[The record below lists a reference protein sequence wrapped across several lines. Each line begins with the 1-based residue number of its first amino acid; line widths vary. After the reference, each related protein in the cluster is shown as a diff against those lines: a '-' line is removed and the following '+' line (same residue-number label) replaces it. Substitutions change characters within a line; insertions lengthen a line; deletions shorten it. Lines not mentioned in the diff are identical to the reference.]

1 MVHTLNSDRFS
12 VFSFQLQ
19 VGFVKP
25 DPALTRTLNL
35 KKHPSKNTP
44 IQDSKARVE
53 GLNRRLKE
61 NLREQI
67 FVLTAIK
74 IGLIILTV
82 LVAGCANRRLET
94 YQELRDAEIRPSTYY
109 YTEIEKNIADTES
122 EPIVE
127 PDPFFSEIEAKV
139 LTYQK
144 QWQTQLESETPT
156 PNLFYDL
163 STDTMKAYRELAA
176 SPKEAKAQ
184 LAQPITLELLVALG
198 YEWNPG
204 LKSAREKIRAV
215 LEQYPQAVYLENVLR
230 QYNAFTKQLDTKVG
244 PLTHKEMMAMKFP
257 FPDTL
262 TLKGQIITEDVRI
275 VQKDFEIALRDL
287 VTEIKLAY
295 YDYLFITEATRI
307 NEENQKL
314 LQQMIAIAQTKFR
327 VGHGKYSNVIM
338 AQVELSK
345 LVNVIITLEQQ
356 RETIIARLNTLLNN
370 STDLPLGAPVP
381 IEEVGVIPTLA
392 ELYEFAVKNRQ
403 EIQKQKLAISKGTL
417 VVEMAKQMTYPDPT
431 LGASYFENRGM
442 PDVKHTQKMPMT
454 FMTQRTLNPTNTAW
468 FSHRNSYIHEMDVK
482 IEAIEHR
489 IGELESNLR
498 FVVKKHHFGME
509 TANRSIR
516 LYRQTLLPQARQ
528 ALDAANTAYQAAQ
541 IDFLSFLDA
550 QRTLLK
556 LKIEELQALR
566 DYRQH
571 LAQLEQAVGVILP
584 KQPLIRE

>member
-1 MVHTLNSDRFS
+1 MIHITL
-12 VFSFQLQ
+12 
-19 VGFVKP
+19 
-25 DPALTRTLNL
+25 
-35 KKHPSKNTP
+35 
-44 IQDSKARVE
+44 
-53 GLNRRLKE
+53 
-61 NLREQI
+61 
-67 FVLTAIK
+67 K
-74 IGLIILTV
+74 IGLIMLTV
-82 LVAGCANRRLET
+82 LVGGCANRRLET
-94 YQELRDAEIRPSTYY
+94 YQELRSADIQPPAYY
-109 YTEIEKNIADTES
+109 YTEVEENSADTES

-127 PDPFFSEIEAKV
+127 PDPFLSEIEAKV
-139 LTYQK
+139 LKYQK
-144 QWQTQLESETPT
+144 QWQARLESETPT

-163 STDTMKAYRELAA
+163 STDTMKAHRELAT
-176 SPKEAKAQ
+176 SPEEARVQ
-184 LAQPITLELLVALG
+184 LAQSTTLELLVALG

-230 QYNAFTKQLDTKVG
+230 QYNAFTKQLDTKAG
-244 PLTHKEMMAMKFP
+244 PLSHKEMMAMKFP
-257 FPDTL
+257 FPGTL

-275 VQKDFEIALRDL
+275 AQKEFEIALRDL

-295 YDYLFITEATRI
+295 YDYLFLTKATRI

-314 LQQMIAIAQTKFR
+314 LQQMIVIAQTKFR
-327 VGHGKYSNVIM
+327 VGQGKYSNVIM

-345 LVNVIITLEQQ
+345 LANTIITLEQQ
-356 RETIIARLNTLLNN
+356 RETIIARLNTLIN
-370 STDLPLGAPVP
+370 SSADLPLGSPVP
-381 IEEVGVIPTLA
+381 IEEEHVVSTLA
-392 ELYEFAVKNRQ
+392 ELYELAVKNRQ
-403 EIQKQKLAISKGTL
+403 EIQKQKLAISKMAL

-442 PDVKHTQKMPMT
+442 PDLKHTQKMPMA

-528 ALDAANTAYQAAQ
+528 ALDAANTAYQAAR

-571 LAQLEQAVGVILP
+571 LAQLEQAVGVMLP
-584 KQPLIRE
+584 KQSLIRGF

>member
-1 MVHTLNSDRFS
+1 MIHITL
-12 VFSFQLQ
+12 
-19 VGFVKP
+19 
-25 DPALTRTLNL
+25 
-35 KKHPSKNTP
+35 
-44 IQDSKARVE
+44 
-53 GLNRRLKE
+53 
-61 NLREQI
+61 
-67 FVLTAIK
+67 K
-74 IGLIILTV
+74 ISLIILTV
-82 LVAGCANRRLET
+82 LVGGCASHRLET
-94 YQELRDAEIRPSTYY
+94 YQELRSADIQPPAYY
-109 YTEIEKNIADTES
+109 YTEVEENSADTKS

-127 PDPFFSEIEAKV
+127 PDPFLSEIEAKV
-139 LTYQK
+139 LKYQK
-144 QWQTQLESETPT
+144 QWQARLESETPT

-163 STDTMKAYRELAA
+163 STDTMKAHRELAT
-176 SPKEAKAQ
+176 SPEEARIQ
-184 LAQPITLELLVALG
+184 LAQSITVELLVALG

-215 LEQYPQAVYLENVLR
+215 LEQYPQAVYLENVLH
-230 QYNAFTKQLDTKVG
+230 QYNAFTKQLDTKAG
-244 PLTHKEMMAMKFP
+244 PLSHKEMVAMKFP
-257 FPDTL
+257 FPGTL

-275 VQKDFEIALRDL
+275 AQKEFEITLRDL

-295 YDYLFITEATRI
+295 YDYLFLTKATRI

-314 LQQMIAIAQTKFR
+314 LQQMIVIAQTKFR
-327 VGHGKYSNVIM
+327 VGQGKYSNVIM

-345 LVNVIITLEQQ
+345 LANTIITLEQQ
-356 RETIIARLNTLLNN
+356 RETIIARLNTLIN
-370 STDLPLGAPVP
+370 SSADLPLGSPVP
-381 IEEVGVIPTLA
+381 IEEERVVSTLT
-392 ELYEFAVKNRQ
+392 ELYELAVKNRQ
-403 EIQKQKLAISKGTL
+403 EIQKQKLAISKMAL

-442 PDVKHTQKMPMT
+442 PDLKHTKKMPMT
-454 FMTQRTLNPTNTAW
+454 FSTQRALNPANTAW
-468 FSHRNSYIHEMDVK
+468 FGHRNSYIHEMDVK
-482 IEAIEHR
+482 IEAIEHH

-528 ALDAANTAYQAAQ
+528 ALDAANTAYQAAR

-584 KQPLIRE
+584 KQSLIRGF